1 MMVGLVLWVQET
13 YDLYATWAYAWA
25 LVAPTGVGLGMLF
38 YGLVH
43 RDRELAADGL
53 RTTVVGLCLFF
64 GFAFFFE
71 GVIGLSGK
79 PLDNAQAILP
89 YVAIGIG
96 ILLVVISFVSGG
108 RRRDPRP

>member
-1 MMVGLVLWVQET
+1 M
-13 YDLYATWAYAWA
+13 
-25 LVAPTGVGLGMLF
+25 
-38 YGLVH
+38 
-43 RDRELAADGL
+43 
-53 RTTVVGLCLFF
+53 VGLCLFF

-96 ILLVVISFVSGG
+96 DPARGDLVRQRRAAQGSSPLSTDPVLGAWFVRYEIS
-108 RRRDPRP
+108 RIT